1 MKTDYKNDILADSM
15 NDLRRYEMIN
25 NDDETV
31 SFRDVSEY
39 TQKGD
44 RVTAGVMNEIGEAI
58 NKFEGYPNYNF
69 RIGYVSVPYS
79 LLGSLSAGATA
90 KLTID
95 IPNID
100 GYEPVLP
107 VFKGSG
113 SNNVYNYYNEIRPV
127 YTDGASGKELVKYT
141 LYSEWKNAGSSSVT
155 NKSAIFYM
163 LYRRSVLR
171 SE

>member
-25 NDDETV
+25 NDDGTV

-39 TQKGD
+39 TQTGD
-44 RVTAGVMNEIGEAI
+44 GVTAGVMNEIGEAI
-58 NKFEGYPNYNF
+58 NTFEGNPNYNI
-69 RIGYVSVPYS
+69 RIGYVSVPYV
-79 LLGSLSAGATA
+79 LLGNLSAGATT

-107 VFKGSG
+107 VLKGSG

-127 YTDGASGKELVKYT
+127 YTGLV
-141 LYSEWKNAGSSSVT
+141 EKNW
-155 NKSAIFYM
+155 
-163 LYRRSVLR
+163 
-171 SE
+171 

>member
-1 MKTDYKNDILADSM
+1 MKTDYKNDILAESM
-15 NDLRRYEMIN
+15 NGLRRYEMIN
-25 NDDETV
+25 NDDGTV

-39 TQKGD
+39 TQTGD
-44 RVTAGVMNEIGEAI
+44 GVTAGAMNGIGKAI
-58 NKFEGYPNYNF
+58 NTFEGNPNYNF
-69 RIGYVSVPYS
+69 RIGYVSVPYV
-79 LLGSLSAGATA
+79 LLGNLNAGATTN
-90 KLTID
+90 LTID

-107 VFKGSG
+107 VLKGSG

-141 LYSEWKNAGSSSVT
+141 LYSEWKNAGSSPAT
-155 NKSAIFYM
+155 KKSAIFYM

>member
-58 NKFEGYPNYNF
+58 NTFEGNPNYNI
-69 RIGYVSVPYS
+69 RIGYVSVPYV
-79 LLGSLSAGATA
+79 LLGNLSAGATT

-107 VFKGSG
+107 VLKGSG

-141 LYSEWKNAGSSSVT
+141 LYSEWKNAGSSPVT
-155 NKSAIFYM
+155 KKSAIFYM
-163 LYRRSVLR
+163 LYRRLV
-171 SE
+171 

>member
-58 NKFEGYPNYNF
+58 NTFEGNPNYNI
-69 RIGYVSVPYS
+69 RIGYVSVPYV
-79 LLGSLSAGATA
+79 LLGNLSAGATT

-107 VFKGSG
+107 VLKGSG
-113 SNNVYNYYNEIRPV
+113 SNKVYNYYNEIRPV

-141 LYSEWKNAGSSSVT
+141 LYSEWKNAGSSPVT
-155 NKSAIFYM
+155 KKSAIFYM
-163 LYRRSVLR
+163 LYRRLV
-171 SE
+171 

>member
-1 MKTDYKNDILADSM
+1 MKTDYKNDILAESM
-15 NDLRRYEMIN
+15 NGLRRYEMIN
-25 NDDETV
+25 NDDGTV

-39 TQKGD
+39 TQTGD
-44 RVTAGVMNEIGEAI
+44 GVTAGAMNEIGEAI
-58 NKFEGYPNYNF
+58 NKFEGNPNYNF
-69 RIGYVSVPYS
+69 RIGYVSAPYA
-79 LLGSLSAGATA
+79 LLGNLNAGATTN
-90 KLTID
+90 LTID

-107 VFKGSG
+107 VLKGSG

-141 LYSEWKNAGSSSVT
+141 LYSEWKNAGSSHVT
-155 NKSAIFYM
+155 KKSAIFYM

>member
-39 TQKGD
+39 TQKVD

-58 NKFEGYPNYNF
+58 NTFEGNPNYNI
-69 RIGYVSVPYS
+69 RIGYVSVPYV
-79 LLGSLSAGATA
+79 LLGNLSAGATT

-107 VFKGSG
+107 VLKGSG
-113 SNNVYNYYNEIRPV
+113 SNNVYNYYNELRPV

-141 LYSEWKNAGSSSVT
+141 LYSEWKNAGSSPVT
-155 NKSAIFYM
+155 KKSAIFYM
-163 LYRRSVLR
+163 LYRRLV
-171 SE
+171 